1 MAATAVHKDFEIGR
15 GDPGNGAYLLIVRPH
30 QFQLHRQASVTAVPS
45 QVRLV
50 ENFGPEHVYHVEYG
64 NDLVA
69 VIGAPGFCREG
80 EDIYLGLDNENL
92 MLIDPATDDVI
103 ALEPRRA
110 AA

>member
-1 MAATAVHKDFEIGR
+1 
-15 GDPGNGAYLLIVRPH
+15 
-30 QFQLHRQASVTAVPS
+30 
-45 QVRLV
+45 V
-50 ENFGPEHVYHVEYG
+50 ENFGSEHVYHVEYG